1 MDTIDY
7 LKKNLKTRE
16 VWLQKELATLRIGRA
31 SPALVEDI
39 IVDYC
44 GSKMPVKQL
53 ATISA
58 PEPRTLVVQP
68 WDKNAVSAV
77 EKAIQASSLGINP
90 IVDKDVV
97 RVTIPALTEERRS
110 ALAKI
115 VRTKLEEAKITARKD
130 RDEAI
135 RSIEVL
141 FAEKKINEDDKF
153 REKQE
158 AQKAIDEAN
167 KGLEDA
173 ANKKEKEI
181 KEL

>member
-1 MDTIDY
+1 MSVIDD
-7 LKKNLKTRE
+7 LKKKLKARE
-16 VWLQKELATLRIGRA
+16 VWLQRETGTLRIGRA
-31 SPALVEDI
+31 NPALVEDI
-39 IVDYC
+39 IVDYY

-68 WDKNAVSAV
+68 WDKNAVSAI

-90 IVDKDVV
+90 IVDKDVI
-97 RVTIPALTEERRS
+97 RVTIPALTEERRL

-115 VRTKLEEAKITARKD
+115 VKTKLEEAKIAARKD

-135 RSIEVL
+135 KIIEAL
-141 FAEKKINEDDKF
+141 FAGKKITEDDKF
-153 REKQE
+153 KEKQE
-158 AQKAIDEAN
+158 AQRAIDEAN
-167 KGLEDA
+167 RGLEDM